1 MELTREYLT
10 IDDLKSIRKEID
22 VVMDQCDMTNLR
34 IDNLRDVVQ
43 KLFEMVEQMREA
55 KEAV

>member
-43 KLFEMVEQMREA
+43 KLFEMVEQMKEA